1 MPYAF
6 STQGSVAVV
15 RWGEPLMEDLVPC
28 MEDVRRVQQTV
39 GTPYLVLVVPE
50 GAPAPSSATRDEMI
64 RLIPELATTCLSMH
78 QVFEG
83 SGFFIGFKRSV
94 LTGML
99 LAAGKLTPAS
109 KRVAYS
115 VNATI
120 EEVAARLPREVHA
133 DLHAAYAKV
142 TSRSASAA

>member
-1 MPYAF
+1 MPYTF

-15 RWGEPLMEDLVPC
+15 RWGEPTMDDLVPC
-28 MEDVRRVQQTV
+28 MEDVRRVQKTV
-39 GTPYLVLVVPE
+39 GTPYLVLIVPE
-50 GAPAPSSATRDEMI
+50 GSPAPAPGVKDEMI
-64 RLIPELATTCLSMH
+64 RLLPDLAGTCITMH

-99 LAAGKLTPAS
+99 LAAARLTPAS
-109 KRVAYS
+109 RRLSYS

-120 EEVAARLPREVHA
+120 DEVAARLPRESHA
-133 DLHAAYAKV
+133 DLYAAC
-142 TSRSASAA
+142 SQLSAAAA